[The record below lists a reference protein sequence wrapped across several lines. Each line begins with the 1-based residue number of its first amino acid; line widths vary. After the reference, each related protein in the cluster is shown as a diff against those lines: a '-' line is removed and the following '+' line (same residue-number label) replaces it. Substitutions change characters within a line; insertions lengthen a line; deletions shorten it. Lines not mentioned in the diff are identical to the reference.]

1 MKRGITACALALLGA
16 LLILPD
22 ACAQT
27 TQAVTGDLTRMVYG
41 SGSVQPASQPGVYA
55 GTDGTVS
62 AIYVGMGDEVHEGD
76 ILMTLDDDALDAQI
90 SELESALSDA
100 QDAVTATQTHT
111 QYVYRQLYD
120 EDGEPRFDVNTGEPL
135 LGQYSNEI
143 TIYAPCEGKIM
154 AIYIEPGDDALAVY
168 REKGSVAMLS
178 TDGRMKVELSGL
190 TSGTLDLGDTVVV
203 VGEGVEA
210 IGVVVNLM
218 RQGTEA
224 TIQIDSDAY
233 EMDTPVSVLTAD
245 EGVIGE
251 GILQINKPMA
261 VSAYGGTIKGLA
273 VQKGDTVKRGDV
285 IARIVWEEIPL
296 YLDNDS
302 VLRDYAKAQMEL
314 DAAIRKREALQV
326 VAPCDGVVVSV
337 DTTLDESVSSGAR
350 LMTLVGTDGMTVM
363 LTVDELDIIS
373 VEPGQAVTLSVDA
386 LEDVTLKGTVEKIA
400 PLGNVGTGVTTYDV
414 YIDVGEV
421 DGRVLGGMNVSGEI
435 AVETVR
441 AAVIVPT
448 EALSKDSEGY
458 YVTLA
463 DGTKRSVTLGLMT
476 DERTQ
481 IASGLSAGETVVY

>member
-1 MKRGITACALALLGA
+1 M
-16 LLILPD
+16 
-22 ACAQT
+22 
-27 TQAVTGDLTRMVYG
+27 
-41 SGSVQPASQPGVYA
+41 
-55 GTDGTVS
+55 
-62 AIYVGMGDEVHEGD
+62 
-76 ILMTLDDDALDAQI
+76 
-90 SELESALSDA
+90 
-100 QDAVTATQTHT
+100 
-111 QYVYRQLYD
+111 
-120 EDGEPRFDVNTGEPL
+120 
-135 LGQYSNEI
+135 
-143 TIYAPCEGKIM
+143 
-154 AIYIEPGDDALAVY
+154 
-168 REKGSVAMLS
+168 
-178 TDGRMKVELSGL
+178 
-190 TSGTLDLGDTVVV
+190 
-203 VGEGVEA
+203 
-210 IGVVVNLM
+210 
-218 RQGTEA
+218 
-224 TIQIDSDAY
+224 
-233 EMDTPVSVLTAD
+233 
-245 EGVIGE
+245 
-251 GILQINKPMA
+251 
-261 VSAYGGTIKGLA
+261 
-273 VQKGDTVKRGDV
+273 

-314 DAAIRKREALQV
+314 DAAIRKREALQG